1 MIVTAWYDGHDDL
14 WAPLEQGVGPS
25 GAYVASLDPDAR
37 AALRAE
43 LFRRLEVIDAPFM
56 LDAQAFIATG
66 HVPR

>member
-1 MIVTAWYDGHDDL
+1 VLVTAWYDGYDDL

-25 GAYVASLDPDAR
+25 GAYVASLDPGAR
-37 AALRAE
+37 AGLRDE

-56 LDAQAFIATG
+56 LDARAFMATG